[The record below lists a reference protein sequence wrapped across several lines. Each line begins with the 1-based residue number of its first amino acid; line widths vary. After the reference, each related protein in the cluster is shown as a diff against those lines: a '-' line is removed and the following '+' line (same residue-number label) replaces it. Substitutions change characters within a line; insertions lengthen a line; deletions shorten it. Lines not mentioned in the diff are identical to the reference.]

1 MKVVLSSVSF
11 ATPYT
16 PQLRFLSL
24 GYLHAAAL
32 ADEVIAAKAEILHQY
47 YDPSLRDAGEIAAAI
62 AEERPDVV
70 GFTCYVWNAPDNLK
84 ICAELK
90 RLLPDVVVILGGP
103 EVSYHYSK
111 LLDQHS
117 CIDYIGV
124 GEGEHTFREFLRAL
138 VDDKPEDL
146 AKTAG
151 LAQRQNGK
159 PFLPAPR
166 AYEKD
171 LDVLP
176 SPYLTGVLGVCDIRG
191 GVNYQTARGCPFVC
205 TYCDYG
211 RNQPYFEF
219 SMERVRA
226 EFELFKRLQAR
237 ILFNTDPTFNY
248 SRKRAEGILQLGIEL
263 DIEAIHWFEVFPTLV
278 NEDLVELVKDSHMSF
293 IGCGIQT
300 CTPST
305 MRNIRRVWRPE
316 KVAPVLDKL
325 SYKKNIMLSYEIIMG
340 LPGDDV
346 QSYKDTMSW
355 TYQRQPADIK
365 SFNLAIL
372 PRTPLE
378 QEVEKW
384 GIEYDID
391 VGHEVLATSSM
402 DRQGVLVGKTIN
414 DWHRLLQN
422 VFFRLVKIVDQPA
435 GELIEQW
442 AWVVY
447 DGGFHNH
454 IPDLQVHRIPTE
466 LVEGLATLWQKFVA
480 DLCEKHQLED
490 VSVQFKELLRYHF
503 YRRSRT
509 WASAFF
515 ADVRDIYFNEP
526 YPELHRVYSAKQA
539 DLAAAE
545 DVPVDDNMVPRL
557 GGNVDQQF
565 FAHDMD
571 DLYPI
576 SAVEEYAAVVAKP
589 TDYLF
594 FMTPDTGAGCAI
606 AVDEAARKFVEF
618 VDGKRTM
625 KEIAS
630 AMGPELGDEARRAHA
645 TLLRTGLFDR
655 PRFLAE
661 FEEGTVAW
669 QSCFPEVYRAYH

>member
-24 GYLHAAAL
+24 GYLHASAL
-32 ADEVIAAKAEILHQY
+32 ADEVVAANADIVHQY
-47 YDPSLRDAGEIAAAI
+47 YDPSLRSAEQIADAII
-62 AEERPDVV
+62 AENPDVV
-70 GFTCYVWNAPDNLK
+70 GFTCYVWNAPDNFK
-84 ICAELK
+84 ICKVLK
-90 RLLPDVVVILGGP
+90 EKRPDLKVILGGP
-103 EVSYHYSK
+103 EVSYHYNK
-111 LLDQHS
+111 LLDQHEY
-117 CIDYIGV
+117 IDYIGV

-138 VDDKPEDL
+138 VDGKHEDL
-146 AKTAG
+146 TKIAG

-176 SPYLTGVLGVCDIRG
+176 SPYLTGVLDVCDIRG

-226 EFELFKRLQAR
+226 EFELFKSMKAR

-248 SRKRAEGILQLGIEL
+248 SRKRAEGILQLGIDL
-263 DIEAIHWFEVFPTLV
+263 NIEAIHWFEVFPTLV
-278 NEDLVELVKDSHMSF
+278 NDDLVELVENSYMSF

-300 CTPST
+300 CTPTT

-346 QSYKDTMSW
+346 QAYKDTMSW
-355 TYQRQPADIK
+355 TYARQPADIK

-378 QEVEKW
+378 KEVDKW
-384 GIEYDID
+384 DITYDPD
-391 VGHEVLATSSM
+391 VGHEILSTSSM
-402 DRQGVLVGKTIN
+402 DRQAVLVGKAIN

-422 VFFRLVKIVDQPA
+422 VFFRLFKIVGEPA

-442 AWVVY
+442 AWTVY
-447 DGGFHNH
+447 DGGFHNR
-454 IPDLQVHRIPTE
+454 IPDLQVHRIPDD
-466 LVEGLATLWQKFVA
+466 LVEGLAELWETFVA
-480 DLCEKHQLED
+480 NLCEKHGVED

-526 YPELHRVYSAKQA
+526 YPELHRIYSARQA
-539 DLAAAE
+539 DLVAADE
-545 DVPVDDNMVPRL
+545 LTGDGTQIPKF

-565 FAHDMD
+565 FAFDMD
-571 DLYPI
+571 DLYAI
-576 SAVEEYAAVVAKP
+576 SEIDEYVGVSKKP

-606 AVDEAARKFVEF
+606 AVDKASRKFVECI
-618 VDGKRTM
+618 DGKRSV
-625 KEIAS
+625 KEIAEL
-630 AMGPELGDEARRAHA
+630 MGADLGADAARVYETFAA
-645 TLLRTGLFDR
+645 VGLFDR
-655 PRFLAE
+655 PRFLTE